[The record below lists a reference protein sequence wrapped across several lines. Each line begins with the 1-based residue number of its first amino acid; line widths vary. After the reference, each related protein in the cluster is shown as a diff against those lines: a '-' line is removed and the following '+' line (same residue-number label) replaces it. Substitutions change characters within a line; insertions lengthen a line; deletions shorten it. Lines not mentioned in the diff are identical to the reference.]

1 MILLLGTFV
10 LTALCACAAWLDVSR
25 RQLPNWLSVLT
36 ALLGLG
42 FAGFEQGTLAAAWAL
57 AHALVAL
64 VIGGALFRVGAVGGG
79 DGKFYAAC
87 AAWIPIQQGLPLL
100 FAVSIA
106 GFALAVAWF
115 TLLRLRRRLDEE
127 QKGKFGMLPY
137 GLAIATGAVTTR
149 AMGL

>member
-1 MILLLGTFV
+1 MIPLLGTFV

-25 RQLPNWLSVLT
+25 RLLPNWLSALT

-42 FAGFEQGTLAAAWAL
+42 FVGFELGAPALGWATIHALAA
-57 AHALVAL
+57 LV
-64 VIGGALFRVGAVGGG
+64 VGGALFRIGAIGGG

-100 FAVSIA
+100 FTVSIA
-106 GFALAVAWF
+106 GFVLALGWF
-115 TLLRLRRRLDEE
+115 GLLRVRRHLDEG
-127 QKGKFGMLPY
+127 QKGKFGKLPY
-137 GLAIATGAVTTR
+137 GLAIATGAVATR